1 MIESHGD
8 SGSHVET
15 ESCESYDTAR
25 SGELNDMGT
34 LDEIGQRHSLSNK
47 ECTIDS
53 NGSLGQ
59 QIEQPSTATG
69 TTVTADTSVM
79 TGKRARQIPRKLADY
94 DFVLPPSLTSSS
106 STHTPTPKANST
118 EFVKAVIAYEK
129 KLSSSVSVPK
139 TLQLNQEMEKKR
151 KIIVQSFSI
160 ASSMYTSG
168 SRIISGQES
177 ELEVGANFP
186 EVSTN

>member
-1 MIESHGD
+1 MIYSEELIYSLERMRQPD
-8 SGSHVET
+8 S
-15 ESCESYDTAR
+15 D
-25 SGELNDMGT
+25 DF
-34 LDEIGQRHSLSNK
+34 
-47 ECTIDS
+47 
-53 NGSLGQ
+53 
-59 QIEQPSTATG
+59 
-69 TTVTADTSVM
+69 
-79 TGKRARQIPRKLADY
+79 DY
-94 DFVLPPSLTSSS
+94 PQC
-106 STHTPTPKANST
+106 ACAYQ